1 MVSGRILAPR
11 PACYNRI
18 AMGEAEDVPEGL
30 PPDVRAAATELVWR
44 CSRCGYLLPRAEGPP
59 DRCPDCGAPREDFY
73 RVTED

>member
-18 AMGEAEDVPEGL
+18 AMAEAEDVPEVL
-30 PPDVRAAATELVWR
+30 PPEVRAAATELVWR

-59 DRCPDCGAPREDFY
+59 DRCPDCGAPREEFY